1 MDTTT
6 PRTRALRR
14 AISHLRGH
22 AVGYLALTV
31 ALGGTSYAAT
41 ALPRDSVG
49 QRQIQ
54 AAAVGPAELRTLPAV
69 RVDDDTQV
77 SIPTAGFE
85 QLSLDDEVFDTA
97 RMHPGAGRDDRI
109 EIKRSGTYV
118 LAGEVA
124 WEPNGGGFRA
134 LDLVRI
140 ARPLPEVLGSS
151 RVEPRDS
158 AIQQTVQQ
166 VTAIVRLE
174 AGEKV
179 SLLAGQGSGG
189 DLEMQRASLSAAFA
203 GP

>member
-1 MDTTT
+1 
-6 PRTRALRR
+6 
-14 AISHLRGH
+14 
-22 AVGYLALTV
+22 
-31 ALGGTSYAAT
+31 
-41 ALPRDSVG
+41 
-49 QRQIQ
+49 
-54 AAAVGPAELRTLPAV
+54 
-69 RVDDDTQV
+69 
-77 SIPTAGFE
+77 
-85 QLSLDDEVFDTA
+85 
-97 RMHPGAGRDDRI
+97 MHPGAGRDDRI
-109 EIKRSGTYV
+109 DVERSGTYV
-118 LAGEVA
+118 LAGRGRVGAERWRV
-124 WEPNGGGFRA
+124 RA

-203 GP
+203 GREAELTRDVPPWARLARSSPAPRWRSAARTRTCHLEQAGAEEHAQRRLVGVHHSRIAGPLASGSPSSAGVARALAPARGLS